1 MAIPS
6 GDPAVT
12 GTGEAVTVMDV
23 GGTTLRVGTFDAR
36 GGGRLSDVRRTPVDG
51 MAGHPGAPVPVLQ
64 RQVVDQIV
72 REAERQA
79 GTRPGT
85 APAALAVAFA
95 GPVARDGTVLGAPTV
110 WGAGGAPVPLREILS
125 ARLCAPVLVVN
136 DLTAAAWRYAT
147 ESPVPFCL
155 LTISSGIGN
164 KVFRDDEVLL
174 DVEGHGGELGHW
186 TCDRSP
192 DAPLCDCGG
201 RGHLGA
207 IASGRGVLAAVRR
220 AAASDPVG
228 YARSAPARAGAAD
241 PCLLGNPGIA
251 RAVRDGDPF
260 TTAVLRS
267 TLVHL
272 AAAVGGVFASIG
284 IRRYVLMGGFALAI
298 GERYRELLV
307 EELVRQGCFGLT
319 AAQVDAMVVL
329 GEDDDDHG
337 LIGAGRLVGRRL
349 AAHREKVTP

>member
-1 MAIPS
+1 MAIPP
-6 GDPAVT
+6 GDPAMT
-12 GTGEAVTVMDV
+12 GTGRLLTVMDV
-23 GGTTLRVGTFDAR
+23 GGTTLRVGTFDVR
-36 GGGRLSDVRRTPVDG
+36 GGGRLSDVARMRVDG
-51 MAGHPGAPVPVLQ
+51 MDRHPGTPVPVLQ

-72 REAERQA
+72 REAERRA
-79 GTRPGT
+79 GARP

-110 WGAGGAPVPLREILS
+110 WGGGGDPLPLQEVLS
-125 ARLCAPVLVVN
+125 ARLAVPVLVVN
-136 DLTAAAWRYAT
+136 DLTAAAWRYGT
-147 ESPVPFCL
+147 EGAVPFCL
-155 LTISSGIGN
+155 LTVSSGIGN
-164 KVFRDDEVLL
+164 KVFRDGDVLL
-174 DVEGHGGELGHW
+174 DAEGHGGELGHW

-192 DAPLCDCGG
+192 DAPPCDCGG

-220 AAASDPVG
+220 AAAADPAG
-228 YARSAPARAGAAD
+228 YARSAPARAGAVD
-241 PCLLGNPGIA
+241 PRFLGNPEIA
-251 RAVRDGDPF
+251 EAVRNGDPF
-260 TTAVLRS
+260 TTTVLRS

-272 AAAVGGVFASIG
+272 AAAVGAVFASIG

-337 LIGAGRLVGRRL
+337 LIGVGRLMGRRL
-349 AAHREKVTP
+349 AARREKVTL